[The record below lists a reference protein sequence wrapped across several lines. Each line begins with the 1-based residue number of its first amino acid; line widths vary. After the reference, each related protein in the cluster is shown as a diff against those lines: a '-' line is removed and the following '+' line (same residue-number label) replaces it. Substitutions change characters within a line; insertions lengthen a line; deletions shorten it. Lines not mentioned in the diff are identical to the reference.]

1 MGCGRRAPLVAAR
14 RSRRTAARS
23 PPRASRRRRGRSGAC
38 AAVGRLTWTAAPY
51 PAVAAGRSSAS
62 SAAAA
67 VSSPRPA
74 STSFSKAP
82 ASAAC
87 PSPPGSRASSR
98 RTSQATAEC
107 PARWAASRAASE
119 KAARRV
125 RIPLAA
131 GGHGPGRGER
141 LLPAGAFRGLE
152 EWTGDCRRGAPV
164 AGLQPH
170 QRHGQLGVRAEQP
183 RPTRR
188 DRDALDHAGCLVR
201 KGERA
206 LVLPEEPRRP
216 GQMSRAAENL
226 SGGLLGV
233 RGGGPCLEH
242 GDGLGRAPQLQ
253 QDPTQRRGGPA
264 LPFAA
269 AQLGGERVGTA
280 AQLEG
285 ATVVAPSAVDPAVR
299 IEEQR
304 LVAAIAELAVERERL
319 ISPCERL
326 TEVPPRQRRLGRFEQ
341 GPGEEERVATAA
353 MDLHE
358 FLAMTRSSSESSPSS
373 SSASL
378 RPSSARPV
386 TSSSFC
392 RRAISRASRP
402 WTSALSRRRRL
413 ASRIVSRESEFT
425 WARSSPISRAIA
437 TARSPSATA
446 FPYPPWRSKLR

>member
-1 MGCGRRAPLVAAR
+1 M
-14 RSRRTAARS
+14 
-23 PPRASRRRRGRSGAC
+23 
-38 AAVGRLTWTAAPY
+38 
-51 PAVAAGRSSAS
+51 
-62 SAAAA
+62 
-67 VSSPRPA
+67 
-74 STSFSKAP
+74 
-82 ASAAC
+82 
-87 PSPPGSRASSR
+87 
-98 RTSQATAEC
+98 
-107 PARWAASRAASE
+107 
-119 KAARRV
+119 
-125 RIPLAA
+125 
-131 GGHGPGRGER
+131 
-141 LLPAGAFRGLE
+141 PAGAFRGLE

-170 QRHGQLGVRAEQP
+170 PRHGQLGVRAEQP

-358 FLAMTRSSSESSPSS
+358 FLAMTLQLRKLAELELGELEAVERQARNLLVVLPARDFQGLAALDERPVEAQAVGVKDREPRERVHLGALVADFSRDRDGPFSQRDCVSV
-373 SSASL
+373 SAVAQQAEIGQRLDLVISG
-378 RPSSARPV
+378 RPSAGRPRAAARYRA
-386 TSSSFC
+386 
-392 RRAISRASRP
+392 RRP
-402 WTSALSRRRRL
+402 PGRR
-413 ASRIVSRESEFT
+413 
-425 WARSSPISRAIA
+425 
-437 TARSPSATA
+437 
-446 FPYPPWRSKLR
+446 

>member
-14 RSRRTAARS
+14 RSRGTTGRS

-82 ASAAC
+82 AS
-87 PSPPGSRASSR
+87 
-98 RTSQATAEC
+98 AEC

-170 QRHGQLGVRAEQP
+170 PRHGQLGVRAEQP

-304 LVAAIAELAVERERL
+304 LVAAIAELAVERERFF
-319 ISPCERL
+319 IHDTAT
-326 TEVPPRQRRLGRFEQ
+326 TE
-341 GPGEEERVATAA
+341 
-353 MDLHE
+353 
-358 FLAMTRSSSESSPSS
+358 
-373 SSASL
+373 
-378 RPSSARPV
+378 
-386 TSSSFC
+386 
-392 RRAISRASRP
+392 
-402 WTSALSRRRRL
+402 
-413 ASRIVSRESEFT
+413 
-425 WARSSPISRAIA
+425 
-437 TARSPSATA
+437 
-446 FPYPPWRSKLR
+446 